1 VIIDATDAQE
11 TANTLSAMDDVV
23 RSIVEEKGA
32 WGSRDCEV
40 PRAWADLDQ
49 DFAARL
55 VALLVES
62 AGGRVEFHSDEVAAV
77 PAGVALLVSP
87 TEDGL
92 IVETRRLAKSS

>member
-1 VIIDATDAQE
+1 VIIDAAAPHG
-11 TANTLSAMDDVV
+11 TANTLSAMDDLV
-23 RSIVEEKGA
+23 RSIVEENGA
-32 WGSRDCEV
+32 WSSRDSEI
-40 PRAWADLDQ
+40 PRQYADLDQ

-62 AGGRVEFHSDEVAAV
+62 AGGRVEFDRDEVAAI
-77 PAGVALLVSP
+77 PAGVALLVSA